1 MKPCSINLPIEI
13 SAFLR
18 KGALRE
24 KCPDTEFYLSIFSCI
39 RTAYGDLL
47 QISVFSLNTAKY
59 RPEKT
64 LYLDTFHAV
73 CVCVCVEGRGGELK
87 ILFEGG

>member
-1 MKPCSINLPIEI
+1 MKPRSINLPIEI

-18 KGALRE
+18 KGALLE

-64 LYLDTFHAV
+64 LYLVTFHAV
-73 CVCVCVEGRGGELK
+73 CVCGGEGRGVEDS
-87 ILFEGG
+87 F